1 MRRMVAALLV
11 AAVSISLLACSRAPK
26 GEPYVASLL
35 VGYAQPSMD
44 PWQSIAAAQVDVL
57 AGEPV
62 AVRVISKWT
71 GVPEGTHTAAV
82 VLLDPGGREVA
93 RTAPGEDALESGGP
107 YDFNVQDEYLEIATP
122 TTGLYTVAHELDG
135 AEIVRYQVAL
145 IVHERPTPANPTA
158 PRS

>member
-1 MRRMVAALLV
+1 MRRILAALLV
-11 AAVSISLLACSRAPK
+11 AAGFMSLLACSRVPQ

-35 VGYAQPSMD
+35 VGYAQPSME

-71 GVPEGTHTAAV
+71 GVPEGTHAVVV
-82 VLLDPGGREVA
+82 VLLDPDGREVA
-93 RTAPGEDALESGGP
+93 RTARGEDVLESGGL
-107 YDFNVQDEYLEIATP
+107 YDFNTQDEYLEIAAP

-135 AEIVRYQVAL
+135 AEIVRYQVAVV
-145 IVHERPTPANPTA
+145 VHERPTPADPTA